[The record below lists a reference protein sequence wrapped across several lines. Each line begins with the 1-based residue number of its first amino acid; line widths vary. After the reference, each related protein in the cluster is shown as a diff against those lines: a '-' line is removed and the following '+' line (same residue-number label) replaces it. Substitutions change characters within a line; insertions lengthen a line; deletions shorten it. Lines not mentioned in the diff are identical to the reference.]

1 MCSGKPAQSLIPQG
15 FPLIFVVHR
24 CPRNYTRILNGVG
37 NQSVTENKGHGEA
50 TAVAVRNARER
61 IEGAYFL
68 SDGDGLRL
76 RVAQDG
82 SKVWQ
87 VRYFV
92 NDKERTYTLPRPY
105 GPKTDDAHLS
115 LEGARDQ
122 ARIIKA
128 YARDGID
135 YQNKRSDEIEA
146 QDKERKVKQSQAL
159 TVRNLFEAWHEEIA
173 TKRGSTGRKD
183 GALEVR
189 RTQEKDV
196 LPHLGDTLLVDL
208 TRDAVLK
215 VMRRVS
221 DRGHNRLAVVML
233 RDFKQMLR
241 YGEKSQP
248 WKRLLVE
255 CDALSIDDEHV
266 IKGDYD
272 NERTRVLEDDE
283 VKALKDLIPA
293 SGMTAV
299 VQAALWVML
308 SVGTR
313 VGETV
318 AARWEHVDFNTR
330 TWFIPKEN
338 TKTQAAFTVFMSD
351 FTLAIFQELHAVRMA
366 RDENKRSDFVFP
378 SRTSA
383 LKPLDCQTVGK
394 ALRDRQRPDGK
405 PIKGRTESVDALV
418 LSGGVWKC
426 HDLRRTA
433 GTLMQKC
440 GVSPETIHR
449 CLNHAP
455 PTKLDRIYL
464 QYDYSEEMAAAWDK
478 LSEKL
483 CVLLAKNVIPVDF
496 QKHAS

>member
-1 MCSGKPAQSLIPQG
+1 MGKLS
-15 FPLIFVVHR
+15 
-24 CPRNYTRILNGVG
+24 
-37 NQSVTENKGHGEA
+37 
-50 TAVAVRNARER
+50 AVAVRNAKER
-61 IEGAYFL
+61 NDGPYVL
-68 SDGDGLRL
+68 PDGDGLQL

-82 SKVWQ
+82 TKTWQ
-87 VRYFV
+87 VRYFIKG
-92 NDKERTYTLPRPY
+92 DDGEKDRERTYTLPRRY
-105 GPKTDDAHLS
+105 GPKTDESFLS

-135 YQNKRSDEIEA
+135 YQDKRQKEIEA
-146 QDKERKVKQSQAL
+146 QNKERKVKQSQAL
-159 TVRNLFEAWHEEIA
+159 TVRNLFEVWHAEISV
-173 TKRGSTGRKD
+173 KRGSTGRKD
-183 GALEVR
+183 GGAEVK
-189 RTQEKDV
+189 RTLEKDV
-196 LPHLGDTLLVDL
+196 LPHLGDTLLTEL

-215 VMRRVS
+215 VMRRIS
-221 DRGHNRLAVVML
+221 DRGHNRLAVIVL

-293 SGMTAV
+293 SGLTSV
-299 VQAALWVML
+299 VQAAIWVML

-313 VGETV
+313 VGETS

-330 TWFIPKEN
+330 TWFIPAEN
-338 TKTQAAFTVFMSD
+338 TKTQAAITVFLSD
-351 FTLAIFQELHAVRMA
+351 FTLDIFTQLRAF
-366 RDENKRSDFVFP
+366 RDSREEEKRSDWVFP
-378 SRTSA
+378 SRTTH
-383 LKPLDCQTVGK
+383 LKPLNSQTVGK
-394 ALRDRQRPDGK
+394 ALADRQRPDGK

-418 LSGGVWKC
+418 LPGGVWKC

-464 QYDYSEEMAAAWDK
+464 QYDYSEEMAAAWDR
-478 LSEKL
+478 LSERL
-483 CVLLAKNVIPVDF
+483 CMLLAKNVIPVDF
-496 QKHAS
+496 KKAG